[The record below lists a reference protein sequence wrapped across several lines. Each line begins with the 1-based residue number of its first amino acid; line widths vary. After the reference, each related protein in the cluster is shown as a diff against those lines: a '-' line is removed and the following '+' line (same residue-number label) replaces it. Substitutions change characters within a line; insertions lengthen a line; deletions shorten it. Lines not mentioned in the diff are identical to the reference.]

1 MLKLRA
7 ILGPSVRLRDEALA
21 PLVAAWTGTV
31 RRASD
36 PADLRS
42 ILVDMDTPSLF
53 GEPTLWVVR
62 ASEAWIKSKAAELNA
77 VAGQESAGGS
87 LLLVA
92 AKIDGRLPLGKT
104 LAAASA
110 VVAAEPPWAGLRWGD
125 ATAACKGWIAER
137 LGRHPGGVQR
147 PVLCADR
154 LYAHAGE
161 DADLILAAIDVL
173 TLYADEAAITPEQVD
188 AVVVGSAERPA
199 WEFGSAVLSGDAGK
213 AIGLLHAGQGL
224 DPPHALAVLI
234 GEVRKQI
241 ASLESDDDGEAG
253 RIAGLKG
260 RPNLR
265 MARRQAQGIGRAAL
279 LRLLGGAIRTQRLMR
294 TSGTD
299 PALEIELLVLHARQL
314 LAAGKR

>member
-21 PLVAAWTGTV
+21 PQVAAWTGTV
-31 RRASD
+31 RRAAD
-36 PADLRS
+36 PADLRA

-62 ASEAWIKSKAAELNA
+62 ASEAWLKTKAAELNP
-77 VAGQESAGGS
+77 VAGQESAGGC

-92 AKIDGRLPLGKT
+92 AKIDGRLPLGKALT
-104 LAAASA
+104 AASGVIHA
-110 VVAAEPPWAGLRWGD
+110 DPPWASLRWGD

-137 LGRHPGGVQR
+137 LARHPGGVQR

-154 LYAHAGE
+154 IYAHAGE

-173 TLYADEAAITPEQVD
+173 TLYADEAAITPEQID
-188 AVVVGSAERPA
+188 AVVVGAAERPA
-199 WEFGSAVLSGDAGK
+199 WEFGSAVLSGDAAK
-213 AIGLLHAGQGL
+213 AINLIHAGQGL
-224 DPPHALAVLI
+224 DPPHAVAVLI
-234 GEVRKQI
+234 GELRKQI

-265 MARRQAQGIGRAAL
+265 MVRRQAQGIGRAAL
-279 LRLLGGAIRTQRLMR
+279 LRLLGGAIRTQRLLR
-294 TSGTD
+294 TTGTD

>member
-7 ILGPSVRLRDEALA
+7 ILGPSVRLREEALV
-21 PLVAAWTGTV
+21 PQVAAWSGTL

-36 PADLRS
+36 PADLRA
-42 ILVDMDTPSLF
+42 ILSDMDTPSLF

-62 ASEAWIKSKAAELNA
+62 ASEAWIKSKGAELNT
-77 VAGQESAGGS
+77 VAGQETTGGG

-92 AKIDGRLPLGKT
+92 AKVDGRLPLGKS
-104 LAAASA
+104 LAAAHA
-110 VVAAEPPWAGLRWGD
+110 VIQADPPWASLRWGD

-137 LGRHPGGVQR
+137 LARHPGGVQR

-173 TLYADEAAITPEQVD
+173 TLYADTAAITPEQID
-188 AVVVGSAERPA
+188 AVVVGAAERPV
-199 WEFGSAVLSGDAGK
+199 WEFSSAVLSGDASK
-213 AIGLLHAGQGL
+213 AINLIHAGQGL

-234 GEVRKQI
+234 GELRRQI
-241 ASLESDDDGEAG
+241 ACLESDDDGEAA

-265 MARRQAQGIGRAAL
+265 MARRQAQGIGRSAL
-279 LRLLGGAIRTQRLMR
+279 LRLLGGAIRTQRLLR
-294 TSGTD
+294 TSGSD